1 MQRLEAVLFDCDG
14 TLLDSAPD
22 IGQALNLMLE
32 ECDRP
37 PLPLEQ
43 IKGFLGDGMMELCCR
58 ALTATGG
65 LPQDDVYPFVQK
77 FITHYRKVPAD
88 PSQIYAGGREALE
101 ALSGAGVK
109 LAMCTNKQEAA
120 TRRIFDQ
127 LDLTRYFAAIA
138 GGDTYMVHKPHPD
151 HVLNLL
157 KAMDVSPEGTLFVGD
172 GMNDVL
178 ASRQAG
184 VKCVII
190 THGYSDDWEAL
201 GADALI
207 GGFGELTAAIE
218 KLGFSIVGK

>member
-37 PLPLEQ
+37 PLPLAQ
-43 IKGFLGDGMMELCCR
+43 IKGYLGDGMMELCSR
-58 ALTATGG
+58 VLTATGG

-77 FITHYRKVPAD
+77 FIAHYRKVPAD

-101 ALSGAGVK
+101 SLSRSGVK
-109 LAMCTNKQEAA
+109 LAICTNKQETT

-127 LDLTRYFAAIA
+127 LDLTRYFSAIA
-138 GGDTYMVHKPHPD
+138 GGDTYLVHKPHPD

-157 KAMDVSPEGTLFVGD
+157 KAMDVSPQGTLFVGD
-172 GMNDVL
+172 GMIDIL

-207 GGFGELTAAIE
+207 GGFDALSAAIE
-218 KLGFSIVGK
+218 KLGYRPSA

>member
-32 ECDRP
+32 DCDRP
-37 PLPLEQ
+37 PLPLAQ
-43 IKGFLGDGMMELCCR
+43 IKGYLGDGMMELCSR
-58 ALTATGG
+58 ALMATGG

-101 ALSGAGVK
+101 SLSQAGVK
-109 LAMCTNKQEAA
+109 LAVCTNKQEAA

-138 GGDTYMVHKPHPD
+138 GGDTYLVHKPHPD

-157 KAMDVSPEGTLFVGD
+157 KAMDVSPQGTLFVGD
-172 GMNDVL
+172 GMNDVM

-207 GGFGELTAAIE
+207 GGFDGLSAAIE
-218 KLGFSIVGK
+218 KLGYAAK